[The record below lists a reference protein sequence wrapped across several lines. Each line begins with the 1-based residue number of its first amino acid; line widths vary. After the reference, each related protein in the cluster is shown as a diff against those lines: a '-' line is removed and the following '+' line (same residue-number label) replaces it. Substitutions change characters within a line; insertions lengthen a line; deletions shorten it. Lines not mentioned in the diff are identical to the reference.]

1 MIYKPYYYQKYAE
14 AFLLASTEA
23 GLLLDMGMGKTVITL
38 TAIEKLLFDQFSV
51 GKVLIIAPKRA
62 AEETWPAEI
71 EKWDH
76 LKDITYS
83 LVLGSSR
90 DRVRALEAEADI
102 FIINR
107 ENVVWLVDFYKNRWP
122 FDMVVIDELSSFKSS
137 KSKRFRALK
146 KVRPR
151 ISRIAGLT
159 GTPSSN
165 SLLDLWPEM
174 YLLDMGKALG
184 KTFTGFREEYFNPD
198 KRNGPVIYSWKPK
211 KNAEQEIYDRLTGLC
226 VSMKSEDYLDLPD
239 TLYIRRNVKISGE
252 GQKLYKKLEQ
262 DTLLPFADGVVDAP
276 TAAVLTGKLIQASGG
291 AVYDDNQVPRILFED
306 KLDALDDL
314 IEEANGQPVL
324 VYYAYK
330 HERDR
335 IIARHPEA
343 TDIKMKNAVKDWNEG
358 KIPLLLAHP
367 ASAGH
372 GLNLQSG
379 GHIIIWYGLPTSLE
393 LYQQANKRLSRPG
406 QTKTVL
412 IHHLLTEGT
421 YDQTVL
427 DKILAPKEKR
437 QNALLEAL
445 KAKIEEMKK

>member
-90 DRVRALEAEADI
+90 DRARALEAEADI

-151 ISRIAGLT
+151 ISRTSRPLRSSMGISA
-159 GTPSSN
+159 TPSHRCQSTVEPG
-165 SLLDLWPEM
+165 S
-174 YLLDMGKALG
+174 
-184 KTFTGFREEYFNPD
+184 
-198 KRNGPVIYSWKPK
+198 
-211 KNAEQEIYDRLTGLC
+211 
-226 VSMKSEDYLDLPD
+226 
-239 TLYIRRNVKISGE
+239 
-252 GQKLYKKLEQ
+252 
-262 DTLLPFADGVVDAP
+262 
-276 TAAVLTGKLIQASGG
+276 AA
-291 AVYDDNQVPRILFED
+291 
-306 KLDALDDL
+306 
-314 IEEANGQPVL
+314 
-324 VYYAYK
+324 
-330 HERDR
+330 
-335 IIARHPEA
+335 
-343 TDIKMKNAVKDWNEG
+343 
-358 KIPLLLAHP
+358 
-367 ASAGH
+367 
-372 GLNLQSG
+372 
-379 GHIIIWYGLPTSLE
+379 
-393 LYQQANKRLSRPG
+393 
-406 QTKTVL
+406 
-412 IHHLLTEGT
+412 
-421 YDQTVL
+421 
-427 DKILAPKEKR
+427 
-437 QNALLEAL
+437 
-445 KAKIEEMKK
+445 